1 MTTPEIALKIVADLR
16 DDKTKADQY
25 LEILEKTLG
34 IGDVTSILVCVDHLT
49 SEEVPQAIS
58 RKVMGHMALCVKK
71 MLTGEKFEEVAS
83 HTVRRIHSQN
93 MAQSM
98 EEADEILRT
107 ALFES
112 YKRDGDFA
120 SAAHALAGIS
130 LENSSRVWSSPE
142 EKATAIADH
151 YVKVAEVFNCK
162 KGSMYIY
169 TFIWYLGGK

>member
-130 LENSSRVWSSPE
+130 LENSSRVWISPE